1 MSATFMRSVSRSL
14 NIQQE
19 DVDEILNSYSAVGDD
34 VLSGRPDIDGDHGL
48 ARSRRHWARSDCSS
62 GRSGSATRSPQMT
75 RWSADSWPRT
85 ESAAKAA
92 AMAPVAWHR
101 YSGDPAALG

>member
-48 ARSRRHWARSDCSS
+48 ARSRRHWGEVGLFIGEIGKCN
-62 GRSGSATRSPQMT
+62 TFT
-75 RWSADSWPRT
+75 ADDTLVR
-85 ESAAKAA
+85 
-92 AMAPVAWHR
+92 
-101 YSGDPAALG
+101 